1 MDEVK
6 LTRCDPDDPRR
17 CKTAHR
23 GQQCPYLAEEND
35 EYCVRHAFHVERK
48 VEKANIRNYHLT
60 KFRARLEDKIASP
73 KVKTLT
79 EEVGILRL
87 VLESVLEKVKDD
99 FELILYSSK
108 ITELV
113 TSIRST
119 LEVSMKIEEKANL
132 TLDRGQVMV
141 IASKIIDI
149 ISKNVDEANVSTVA
163 EQILL
168 AFEVEDGVQSQPVN

>member
-6 LTRCDPDDPRR
+6 LIRCEPDDPRR
-17 CKTAHR
+17 CKTAHT
-23 GQQCPYLAEEND
+23 GQQCPYLAEEGD
-35 EYCVRHAFHVERK
+35 EYCMRHAYHVSKK
-48 VEKANIRNYHLT
+48 VQKASVRNYHLT
-60 KFRARLEDKIASP
+60 KFRARLEQKLESP
-73 KVKTLT
+73 KIKTLT

-87 VLESVLEKVKDD
+87 VLEAVLEKVQDD

-132 TLDRGQVMV
+132 TLDRAQTMV
-141 IASKIIDI
+141 IATKIIDI
-149 ISKNVDEANVSTVA
+149 ISKNIAEEKVSDVA

-168 AFEVEDGVQSQPVN
+168 AFEVNDGVQSQPVD